1 MRGHM
6 RGYFA
11 IATKKTPKAQKATDY
26 LLQGF
31 EQKSDKCQHKKYFL
45 LERRKFL
52 DNPHT
57 LRERVCLLY

>member
-11 IATKKTPKAQKATDY
+11 IATKNTKAQKATYY

-31 EQKSDKCQHKKYFL
+31 GQRSEKCQHKKFFL

-57 LRERVCLLY
+57 LREHVCSLY